1 VERLQHILFI
11 DPSGGDPYAKVE
23 PLYVDAASF
32 PYIQIRMGSNALD
45 GNGAIYFKT
54 LAGGYD
60 EFRKVTFQV
69 YNCPSCGNAPYNYYS
84 VYMGGNPYWNGT
96 VTGLRLDPGENG
108 QGGTNTDSIGI
119 DFVRFSATP

>member
-1 VERLQHILFI
+1 
-11 DPSGGDPYAKVE
+11 
-23 PLYVDAASF
+23 VDAASF

-54 LAGGYD
+54 QSGGYD

-69 YNCPSCGNAPYNYYS
+69 FNCPSCGTAPYYYYS
-84 VYMGGNPYWNGT
+84 VYMSNNPYWNGV
-96 VTGLRLDPGENG
+96 VTGLRIDPGENG

-119 DFVRFSATP
+119 DFVRFSSTP